1 METREASD
9 LVGRD
14 AELRALGQELH
25 AVAAGGRMRVVEVV
39 GEAGIGKTSLLDA
52 LGDRADRDG
61 WLALGGRASEYER
74 ETPFGPVVDA
84 LDDFVAALAPT
95 RLRRL
100 GPGALGEL
108 GSVLPA
114 LSGHVDGARRE
125 TGSGERF
132 LAHRAVRSLL
142 GELAAA
148 RPLMLVLDD
157 LHWADDA
164 SVELLAH
171 LLRRPVP
178 APVLLGLAY
187 RPAAA
192 PGRLAPALDASGVT
206 RIELGPLGRREADA
220 LLGARADPAARA
232 TIYEESGGNPLFLE
246 QLARHGGPAAAGAP
260 RAPRGVPALVVATV
274 AAELRALG
282 EPVAGVAR
290 VAAVAGE
297 PFEPDVVAE
306 VGQTGEGEVLA
317 ALDVLLAADLVRP
330 SGSPRCFRFRHPIV
344 RRAVYE
350 SAPPG
355 WRLAAHGRA
364 DRALAERGAEAGA
377 RAHHVERAARRG
389 DERAAAV
396 LADAGRAAAG
406 RAPGVAAHW
415 YEAALELLPE
425 RHPRR
430 VELLVAR
437 ASALGAGG
445 RLAESRDCLRVVLT
459 LLPADQPAARIPITA
474 ACAKL
479 EHLLGRHREGRALLL
494 EALAVAGP
502 GAAAHVAELQ
512 IQLAANSFFAGAWDE
527 QLTWARR
534 ALRTAEAT
542 EDRELVAAATVYAGG
557 AEYMADRVDEARG
570 SARRAAELVDG
581 LGDERLAHHIDAVG
595 WLGLARALPRGPRR
609 GRAPPRPGPGHRP
622 CGRSGRRHRVR
633 RRRARVAGPVAWPA
647 RRGCGASR
655 RRARGGPA
663 GRPRAA
669 AGLGASAPCWAAL
682 LAGDLHAAVGHGEQA
697 VALGEGDVVSVLS
710 ACLLAEARLEAGDA
724 ERCRAEL
731 LAVAGGESLALVER
745 GFRAHWYEVLARAEL
760 ACDRL
765 SAAGRWAERAE
776 AACAGLGIAGREV
789 EARRAR
795 AAVELA
801 AGRPE
806 QAAEQALAAM
816 RVAAAAGRPLEA
828 ARTQT
833 LAGSALAA
841 AGDRAGAI
849 DLCGGGRGRAHHAGR
864 GPDGRRG
871 RPRAAP
877 ARATGAPWRPARR
890 RRAERSRAGA
900 RAARC
905 RRPHEPPDRGA
916 ALPQREDRRAASLE
930 RLSQARGHVAGG
942 GRRPGGR
949 RAARRLSP
957 AGDLLSPGPALPSRR
972 TPRPAGCPWS
982 PGAPPSP

>member
-1 METREASD
+1 VETREASE

-14 AELRALGQELH
+14 AELRALARELD

-52 LGDRADRDG
+52 LAERADREG
-61 WLALGGRASEYER
+61 WIALGGRASEYER
-74 ETPFGPVVDA
+74 ETPFGPVVAA
-84 LDDFVAALAPT
+84 LDDFVAALAPA

-100 GPGALGEL
+100 GAATLREL
-108 GSVLPA
+108 ASVLPA
-114 LSGHVDGARRE
+114 LSGHVDGGGRE
-125 TGSGERF
+125 AGSGERF

-192 PGRLAPALDASGVT
+192 PGRLAPALGAAGVT
-206 RIELGPLGRREADA
+206 RIELGPLGRRDADA
-220 LLGARADPAARA
+220 LLGDRADPAARA

-282 EPVAGVAR
+282 EAVADVAR
-290 VAAVAGE
+290 AAAVAGE
-297 PFEPDVVAE
+297 PFEPDVVAD
-306 VGQTGEGEVLA
+306 VGQRGEGEVLA

-364 DRALAERGAEAGA
+364 DRALAERGADAVA

-396 LADAGRAAAG
+396 LADAARAAAD

-415 YEAALELLPE
+415 YEAALEILPE
-425 RHPRR
+425 PHPRR
-430 VELLVAR
+430 LELLVAR
-437 ASALGAGG
+437 AGALGAGG
-445 RLAESRDCLRVVLT
+445 RLAESRDCLRTVLS
-459 LLPADQPAARIPITA
+459 LLPADLPAARIPITA

-494 EALAVAGP
+494 EALAVADP
-502 GAAAHVAELQ
+502 AAAGHVAELE

-534 ALRTAEAT
+534 ALRTAGAT
-542 EDRELVAAATVYAGG
+542 QDRGLIAAATVYAGG
-557 AEYMADRVDEARG
+557 AEYMAGRVEEARG

-581 LGDERLAHHIDAVG
+581 LGDARLAHHIDAVG
-595 WLGLARALPRGPRR
+595 WLGWLELFLEDLDAAERHLDRGLAIARAGGRAGSIVFAGVARAWLDLWRGRLAAGAERADAALEAALLVDRGPLL
-609 GRAPPRPGPGHRP
+609 
-622 CGRSGRRHRVR
+622 
-633 RRRARVAGPVAWPA
+633 AWA
-647 RRGCGASR
+647 
-655 RRARGGPA
+655 
-663 GRPRAA
+663 
-669 AGLGASAPCWAAL
+669 LSAPCWAAL
-682 LAGDLHAAVGHGEQA
+682 LSGDTQAAIAHGEQA
-697 VALGEGDVVSVLS
+697 AALGEGDVVSVLS
-710 ACLLAEARLEAGDA
+710 GCLLAEARLEAGDPK
-724 ERCRAEL
+724 RCRDEL
-731 LAVAGGESLALVER
+731 LAVAGGEQLALIER
-745 GFRAHWYEVLARAEL
+745 GFKAHWYEVLARAEL

-765 SAAGRWAERAE
+765 PAADGWAERAQ

-801 AGRPE
+801 AGRPD

-816 RVAAAAGRPLEA
+816 RVAAAAGLPLEE
-828 ARTQT
+828 ARTQA

-841 AGDRAGAI
+841 AGDRAGAL
-849 DLCGGGRGRAHHAGR
+849 DRLGAAERALSALGAARMADEAARELRRLGRRVPR
-864 GPDGRRG
+864 GGRRG
-871 RPRAAP
+871 AAGLSDRELELALLVADGHTNRQIAARLFLSEKTVERHLSNVFRKLDVTSRAAV
-877 ARATGAPWRPARR
+877 AGRV
-890 RRAERSRAGA
+890 RAERLGA
-900 RAARC
+900 
-905 RRPHEPPDRGA
+905 
-916 ALPQREDRRAASLE
+916 
-930 RLSQARGHVAGG
+930 
-942 GRRPGGR
+942 
-949 RAARRLSP
+949 
-957 AGDLLSPGPALPSRR
+957 
-972 TPRPAGCPWS
+972 
-982 PGAPPSP
+982 

>member
-1 METREASD
+1 VDVGEASE

-14 AELRALGQELH
+14 ADLRAL
-25 AVAAGGRMRVVEVV
+25 ARAADRVGARGRMQVVEVV
-39 GEAGIGKTSLLDA
+39 GEAGIGKTALLEA
-52 LGDRADRDG
+52 LAERADRDG
-61 WLALGGRASEYER
+61 WVVLWGRASEYER
-74 ETPFGPVVDA
+74 ATPFGPVVDA

-100 GPGALGEL
+100 GADALGEL

-114 LSGHVDGARRE
+114 VRGHVDGADRGG
-125 TGSGERF
+125 GSGERF

-142 GELAAA
+142 WELAST

-192 PGRLAPALDASGVT
+192 PGRLTPALDAAGVT
-206 RIELGPLGRREADA
+206 RIALGPLGRQDADA
-220 LLGARADPAARA
+220 LLGARADPASRA

-260 RAPRGVPALVVATV
+260 RAARGVPSLVAATV

-282 EPVAGVAR
+282 EPVAEVAR
-290 VAAVAGE
+290 AAAVAGE
-297 PFEPDVVAE
+297 PFEPDVVAD
-306 VGQTGEGEVLA
+306 VGQTEEGEVLA

-355 WRLAAHGRA
+355 WRLAGHGRA
-364 DRALAERGAEAGA
+364 DRALAERGADAVA

-396 LADAGRAAAG
+396 LADAGRAAAD

-415 YEAALELLPE
+415 YEAALGILPE

-430 VELLVAR
+430 LELLVAR
-437 ASALGAGG
+437 AGALGAGG
-445 RLAESRDCLRVVLT
+445 RLAESRDCLRQVLT
-459 LLPADQPAARIPITA
+459 LLPADLSVERIPITA

-494 EALAVAGP
+494 EALAEADPAEAGQ
-502 GAAAHVAELQ
+502 VAELQ
-512 IQLAANSFFAGAWDE
+512 IQVAANSFFAGAWDE

-534 ALRTAEAT
+534 ALGTAEAA
-542 EDRELVAAATVYAGG
+542 EDRELIAAATVYVGG
-557 AEYMADRVDEARG
+557 AEYVADRVDEARA
-570 SARRAAELVDG
+570 SALRAAGLIDG
-581 LGDERLAHHIDAVG
+581 LGEARLGRHIDAVG
-595 WLGLARALPRGPRR
+595 WLGWLELFLEDLDAAERHLDRGLAIARAGGRAGGIVFAGVARAWLDLWRGRLAEGAERADAALEAALLVDRGPLL
-609 GRAPPRPGPGHRP
+609 
-622 CGRSGRRHRVR
+622 
-633 RRRARVAGPVAWPA
+633 AWA
-647 RRGCGASR
+647 
-655 RRARGGPA
+655 
-663 GRPRAA
+663 
-669 AGLGASAPCWAAL
+669 LSAPCWAAL
-682 LAGDLHAAVGHGEQA
+682 LSGDLQAAVAHGEQA
-697 VALGEGDVVSVLS
+697 VGLGEGDVVSVLS
-710 ACLLAEARLEAGDA
+710 GCLLAEARLEAGDP

-731 LAVAGGESLALVER
+731 LAVAGGERLALVER
-745 GFRAHWYEVLARAEL
+745 GFQAHWYEVLARAEL
-760 ACDRL
+760 ARDRL
-765 SAAGRWAERAE
+765 SAAEGWAERAQ

-795 AAVELA
+795 AAVDLA

-806 QAAEQALAAM
+806 QAAGHAQAAV
-816 RVAAAAGRPLEA
+816 RIAAAAGLPLEA

-833 LAGSALAA
+833 LAGCALAA
-841 AGDRAGAI
+841 AGDREGAL
-849 DLCGGGRGRAHHAGR
+849 DRLGAAERALTALGATRMADEAARELRRLGRRVPR
-864 GPDGRRG
+864 GGRRG
-871 RPRAAP
+871 GAGLSDRELELALLVADGHTNRQIAARLFLSEKTVERHLSNVFRKLDVTSRAAV
-877 ARATGAPWRPARR
+877 AGRVH
-890 RRAERSRAGA
+890 AERLGA
-900 RAARC
+900 
-905 RRPHEPPDRGA
+905 
-916 ALPQREDRRAASLE
+916 
-930 RLSQARGHVAGG
+930 
-942 GRRPGGR
+942 
-949 RAARRLSP
+949 
-957 AGDLLSPGPALPSRR
+957 
-972 TPRPAGCPWS
+972 
-982 PGAPPSP
+982 